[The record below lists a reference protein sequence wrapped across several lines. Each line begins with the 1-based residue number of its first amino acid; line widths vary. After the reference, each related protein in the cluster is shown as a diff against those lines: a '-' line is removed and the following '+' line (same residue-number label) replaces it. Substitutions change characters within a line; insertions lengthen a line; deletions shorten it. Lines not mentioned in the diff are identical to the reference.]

1 MQPSQPVS
9 ATSLRTDALART
21 LWDPAGANRSEI
33 MDEYYSG
40 YGGGGPAMRAYYGY
54 WRSFVQ
60 QAYTDP
66 AVLARIAEYEDQKS
80 ARYLGL
86 DRAQYIMAGEIYT
99 TEALEQAS
107 ALLAKAEARCDSMP
121 ACARVNKTRLHL
133 RYVGTMAAAANAT
146 EPTNGGVLR
155 RPVSH
160 HTEPAEAMV
169 TAGQALLAAA
179 KSISGQHIVNT
190 WYELGKANERGDLLG
205 LLASEDGPAAASPHK
220 PAYML
225 SPLFWF
231 MALDPTDAGVREQW
245 FLPSVPHTTAWNRT
259 AVGCGRINW
268 CGICGSAAMRGW
280 EQGHGAP
287 YQGVSWWA
295 VRDPCDTNGCT
306 PLLGDNSTRALYL
319 QDGGNASSITVYF
332 DGAEL
337 GGCSTAAECGQEL
350 VLPLPSPGKRPAA
363 GKSALVVRV
372 NTSSTGKLK
381 RFFVLR

>member
-1 MQPSQPVS
+1 
-9 ATSLRTDALART
+9 
-21 LWDPAGANRSEI
+21 

-40 YGGGGPAMRAYYGY
+40 YGGGGPAMRVYYGY

-60 QAYTDP
+60 QTYTDP
-66 AVLARIAEYEDQKS
+66 VVLARIAEYEDQKS

-99 TEALEQAS
+99 AEALEQAS
-107 ALLAKAEARCDSMP
+107 TLLAKAEARCDSMP

-169 TAGQALLAAA
+169 AAGQALLAAA

-205 LLASEDGPAAASPHK
+205 LLAAEDGPAAASPHK

-259 AVGCGRINW
+259 AVGCGQIVW

-295 VRDPCDTNGCT
+295 VRDPCDSNGCA

-319 QDGGNASSITVYF
+319 QDGSNASSITVYF

-372 NTSSTGKLK
+372 NTTTTGKLK
-381 RFFVLR
+381 RLFVLR